1 MDTQQEARRAERW
14 EEEVQLLKAEMIH
27 SLNFFE
33 SKSIDWLALA
43 RERTNLLP
51 DIRVGI
57 EAYAHKQSYFCK
69 QMARKYAAHWLDIFR
84 FNKLKLPR
92 AWPVAYHAI
101 SRLPTQIQRRRNR
114 QQAHIRLLNESATMD
129 VDEA

>member
-1 MDTQQEARRAERW
+1 
-14 EEEVQLLKAEMIH
+14 MIR

-43 RERTNLLP
+43 RERTNLSP
-51 DIRVGI
+51 DIRAGI

-69 QMARKYAAHWLDIFR
+69 QMRGNTRRIGSTFFASINSSCPARGQLRTAQSLVRQLKSNEGGIGNRLIF
-84 FNKLKLPR
+84 
-92 AWPVAYHAI
+92 AY
-101 SRLPTQIQRRRNR
+101 
-114 QQAHIRLLNESATMD
+114 LNESATMD